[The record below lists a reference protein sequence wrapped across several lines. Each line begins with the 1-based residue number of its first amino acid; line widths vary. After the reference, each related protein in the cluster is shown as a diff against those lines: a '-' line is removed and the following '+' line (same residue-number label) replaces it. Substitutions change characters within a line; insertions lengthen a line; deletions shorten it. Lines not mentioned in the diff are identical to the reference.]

1 MIYYTKDS
9 DGQKQVFTELPDKH
23 ETDGDVWTDDDVWFE
38 MSMHEVKS
46 IEEVVLEACPIIPAG
61 TCKRY
66 KIILEEI
73 P

>member
-1 MIYYTKDS
+1 MIYFTKDS

-23 ETDGDVWTDDDVWFE
+23 EVDGDVWYE